1 MIAER
6 LPELAAMPVSEKWLV
21 LNELKE
27 ELCEDHDDLSDSAE
41 GNAALK
47 ELLDYRWRQ
56 FQADPGSAT
65 TWEAVREKMH
75 ASRRQRQ
82 AAAA

>member
-6 LPELAAMPVSEKWLV
+6 LPELDAMPVVEKGLV

-27 ELCEDHDDLSDSAE
+27 ELCGDHDDLPESSE
-41 GNAALK
+41 GKVAIK
-47 ELLDYRWRQ
+47 ELLDNRWRQ

-65 TWEAVREKMH
+65 TWETVREKMH
-75 ASRRQRQ
+75 ASKR
-82 AAAA
+82 